1 MQFLKRN
8 WRLFAVLTCA
18 FNLLGVSLHGIANLR
33 DSTESISP
41 IVLGTPARAQF
52 GQFTQG
58 PPAAPAGITV
68 VCHNKASGLSGAT
81 TAATNCS
88 GATLIVINASDNSA
102 SSGGVSDSL
111 NGAYT
116 NHITCSDTINGCLYW
131 LYAPTVSSSMT
142 FTKTT
147 CVACAIEIIGF
158 SGTSGS
164 TIDQQ
169 STQGVSAGVTT
180 CQPSSITPGHNN
192 EVVVFGVAFINDG
205 GGQTYSVDSGMASN
219 IYQVQMTV
227 ATNQGGFISYI
238 VQTAAGAIQPT
249 GTDTATAANVACTS
263 GSFQ

>member
-1 MQFLKRN
+1 MRRFI
-8 WRLFAVLTCA
+8 LFA
-18 FNLLGVSLHGIANLR
+18 LLWALLVAAVPTVAQVGFPFPG
-33 DSTESISP
+33 P
-41 IVLGTPARAQF
+41 GTAHS
-52 GQFTQG
+52 GG
-58 PPAAPAGITV
+58 GGGITV

-116 NHITCSDTINGCLYW
+116 NHISCSDTINGCLYW
-131 LYAPTVSSSMT
+131 LYSPTVSSSMT

-180 CQPSSITPGHNN
+180 CQAGSSITPGHNN

-205 GGQTYSVDSGMASN
+205 GGQTYSVNSGMT
-219 IYQVQMTV
+219 ITDQVQMT
-227 ATNQGGFISYI
+227 ASTNQGGFISYI
-238 VQTAAGAIQPT
+238 VQTSAGAIQPT